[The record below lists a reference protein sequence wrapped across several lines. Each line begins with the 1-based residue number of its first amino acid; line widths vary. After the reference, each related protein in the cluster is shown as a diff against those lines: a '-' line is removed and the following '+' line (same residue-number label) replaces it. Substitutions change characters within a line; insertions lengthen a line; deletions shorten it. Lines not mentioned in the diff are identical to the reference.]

1 LLQVYN
7 NNVHICEGRPIVCFF
22 YFLKLKLHLLPVAVL
37 LLTIQIK
44 TIAMTSTAIPRKQ
57 LFTASCLALLV
68 TSLSFGIRAGILND
82 LGARF
87 QLNASELGTIAAT
100 AFWGFPLAIV
110 IGGFIVDIIG
120 MKKLLEMAFIFHLA
134 GIILTIAST
143 GYWTLF
149 LSTLLIGIANGTVEA
164 ACNPLVA
171 SLFTDKKT
179 TKLNHFHL
187 WFPGGIVIGTLI
199 VFGLNKLGVGWQFEV
214 ATMLI
219 PTLIYGYLFFKL
231 KFPVTER
238 VAAGVSTKE
247 MYKSILSGLF
257 LFMILCMF
265 GTAITELFTNQWIEL
280 LLKNVTDNAL
290 LILTITTGVMVLGR
304 AFAAPVVKQ
313 FSPQGVLLMSAI
325 LASLGLYLLGHTTG
339 GMIFVGAL
347 IFGIGVCYFWPTM
360 IGFVAENLPKTGAI
374 GLNLMGGAGMFA
386 VSVYMI
392 FMGKHYDALVAG
404 KLPAGADLQLYTQ
417 APAGSDLANTL
428 YEAKKA
434 AGPAII
440 NFTLIIPI
448 LLIFAFGGLNLYM
461 RGRKKPEILVHASAG
476 H

>member
-1 LLQVYN
+1 MSN
-7 NNVHICEGRPIVCFF
+7 AT
-22 YFLKLKLHLLPVAVL
+22 LH
-37 LLTIQIK
+37 
-44 TIAMTSTAIPRKQ
+44 RNQ

-82 LGARF
+82 LGVRF
-87 QLNASELGTIAAT
+87 QLNASELGTITAT

-110 IGGFIVDIIG
+110 VGGFIVDIIG
-120 MKKLLEMAFIFHLA
+120 MKRLLVLAFIFHLV
-134 GIILTIAST
+134 GILLTIFAS

-171 SLFTDKKT
+171 SLFPENKT

-187 WFPGGIVIGTLI
+187 WFPGGIVIGTLL
-199 VFGLNKLGVGWQFEV
+199 VVALNKIGVGWQVEV

-219 PTLIYGYLFFKL
+219 PTLIYGYLFSRL

-238 VAAGVSTKE
+238 VAAGVSTSE
-247 MYKSILSGLF
+247 MYRSLFTGLF

-265 GTAITELFTNQWIEL
+265 GTAITELFTGQWIDV

-290 LILTITTGVMVLGR
+290 LILTLETGVMVVGR
-304 AFAAPVVKQ
+304 AFAGPVVHRL
-313 FSPQGVLLMSAI
+313 SPQGVLLISAV
-325 LASLGLYLLGHTTG
+325 LAFIGLYMLGHTTG
-339 GMIFVGAL
+339 STIFVGAL
-347 IFGIGVCYFWPTM
+347 VFGMGVCYFWPTM
-360 IGFVAENLPKTGAI
+360 IGFVSENLPKTGAV

-392 FMGKHYDALVAG
+392 FMGKHYDELVAG
-404 KLPAGADLQLYTQ
+404 KLPAGADFKLYNQ
-417 APAGSDLANTL
+417 APAGSDLAKAL
-428 YEAKKA
+428 DEAKKA
-434 AGPAII
+434 AGPEII
-440 NFTLIIPI
+440 NFTMMIPI
-448 LLIFAFGGLNLYM
+448 ILIVAFAGLNIYM
-461 RGRKKPEILVHASAG
+461 RGRKKPQLLTPATAG